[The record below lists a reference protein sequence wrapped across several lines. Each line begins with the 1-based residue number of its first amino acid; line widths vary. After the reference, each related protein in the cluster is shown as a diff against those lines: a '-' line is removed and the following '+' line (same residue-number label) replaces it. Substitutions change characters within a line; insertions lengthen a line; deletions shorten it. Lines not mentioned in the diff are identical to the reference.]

1 MRKSELQEI
10 VNEFMQRQE
19 NDILCTWKP
28 KEVGVYI
35 LILVE
40 INFQPKSG
48 ARDEEGHYIMIRE
61 SIHQVDIT
69 IANI

>member
-1 MRKSELQEI
+1 MLI
-10 VNEFMQRQE
+10 THWN
-19 NDILCTWKP
+19 NILCTWKP

-35 LILVE
+35 LILDE
-40 INFQPKSG
+40 INFQSKSG
-48 ARDEEGHYIMIRE
+48 ARDEEGHYIMIKE